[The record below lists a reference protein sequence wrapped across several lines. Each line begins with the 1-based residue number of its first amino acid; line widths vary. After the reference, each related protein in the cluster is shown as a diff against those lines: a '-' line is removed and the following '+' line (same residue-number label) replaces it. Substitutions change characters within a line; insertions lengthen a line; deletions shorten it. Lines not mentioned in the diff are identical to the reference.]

1 MKTMPDRAAGRSK
14 RPFYLIVTF
23 WGARF
28 RRYFLEYCLPSLLA
42 SGNLPAI
49 SKGRP
54 IKFLIATL
62 PADWDAIQGTRIFA
76 ELKRHAEPV
85 FIDIPPCPPN
95 RSGCQH
101 MGVGHKLMSEIAYRD
116 RSFAVLLT
124 PDLMLSDGTMAQ
136 LDRYA
141 DSGIEIVLVAAL
153 RFGEEP
159 FLGHLKAIGA
169 LPDEERSRT
178 GGALAISGRQMVAAA
193 VNGLHSETLTYEWDA
208 PHLPPYPPA
217 AWWRVPNEDGI
228 LLHCLSWA
236 PLLLD
241 YSVVKSHDLSALET
255 WTIDGDYVYSNFGQS
270 NAIHVVQDSDE
281 MFVASWSPLDD
292 KAHDLTPSPMYRF
305 HAVGEVT
312 KGAHF
317 RSSYYS
323 RVFDP
328 LKRTIFFLPVRW
340 HSRPLNS
347 RWKPV
352 ERRALRKLISYVT
365 PPAAAGFRIVRFADA
380 SKSERPVPVLS
391 DVLRAEPPLTLAEM
405 PAQLLAASQ
414 LRVVRIVSVA
424 RNAAFNAF
432 AAFLAVVALFRRA
445 YLVAA
450 QLWVF
455 RDVVRR
461 RLRQALYG
469 DRRAIERIKWRVR
482 VGWATIVMSRP
493 PLPPEPAPP
502 EDLDPVRDSHR
513 TV

>member
-1 MKTMPDRAAGRSK
+1 
-14 RPFYLIVTF
+14 LIVTF
-23 WGARF
+23 WGTRF
-28 RRYFLEYCLPSLLA
+28 REYFLEYCVPSLLA
-42 SGNLPAI
+42 PGNLPAI

-54 IKFLIATL
+54 VKFLIATL
-62 PADWDAIQGTRIFA
+62 PSDWNEIQRTRIFA
-76 ELKRHAEPV
+76 ELKRHVEPV
-85 FIDIPPCPPN
+85 FIDIPPCPAN

-101 MGVGHKLMSEIAYRD
+101 MGVGHKLMSEIAFRD
-116 RSFAVLLT
+116 RAFAVLLT

-141 DSGIEIVLVAAL
+141 DCGIEIVLVAAL

-159 FLGHLKAIGA
+159 FFSHLKAIGA

-178 GGALAISGRQMVAAA
+178 GRALSISGRQMVAAA
-193 VNGLHSETLTYEWDA
+193 VNGFHSETLTYEWDA
-208 PHLPPYPPA
+208 PYLPPYPPA
-217 AWWRVPNEDGI
+217 AWWRVANEDGI

-255 WTIDGDYVYSNFGQS
+255 WTIDGDYVYANFGQS
-270 NAIHVVQDSDE
+270 KAIHIVQDSDE

-305 HAVGEVT
+305 HAIGEIT

-340 HSRPLNS
+340 HSRPLNK
-347 RWKPV
+347 RWRSV
-352 ERRALRKLISYVT
+352 ERRALRKLVSYVT
-365 PPAAAGFRIVRFADA
+365 PQAATDFRIVRLVGTLG
-380 SKSERPVPVLS
+380 SKQPVPVPTNT
-391 DVLRAEPPLTLAEM
+391 LRVGTHLTLTEM

-414 LRVVRIVSVA
+414 IRVVRIVSVA

-432 AAFLAVVALFRRA
+432 VAFLAVVEFFHRT
-445 YLVAA
+445 YLVTR
-450 QLWVF
+450 QLWIF
-455 RDVVRR
+455 RDVVKK
-461 RLRQALYG
+461 RLLQALRG
-469 DRRAIERIKWRVR
+469 DQRAIERIKWRTR
-482 VGWATIVMSRP
+482 VSWSIIVKSSP
-493 PLPPEPAPP
+493 PLPEPTPP
-502 EDLDPVRDSHR
+502 EDPDPARG
-513 TV
+513 